1 MNIDLTSILPDFIKL
16 LLAILV
22 GGLIGLER
30 EFRDKDAGFRTLIF
44 ISAGSALFTI
54 FSLKLSPVG
63 DAGRIAA
70 QIVSGVGFL
79 GAGVIIREEGQ
90 VRGLTTASTVW
101 LVAALGMGIGMGHF
115 LFSVSATVIFLFV
128 LFVFPKIE
136 SRIARLSE
144 TRKYHV
150 TVSDDRRKLD
160 HIQDYLIENDLHIK
174 RSKQSRNGNNIMGT
188 WETYGHTRNH
198 NRVVDLM
205 FEDPDIEEFHYLEK

>member
-1 MNIDLTSILPDFIKL
+1 MNIDLAQILPDIIKI

-79 GAGVIIREEGQ
+79 GAGVILRQGGQ
-90 VRGLTTASTVW
+90 IRGLTTASTVW
-101 LVAALGMGIGMGHF
+101 LVAALGMGMGMGQY
-115 LFSVSATVIFLFV
+115 LFSITATLVFLFV

-136 SRIARLSE
+136 SRIAKLSE
-144 TRKYHV
+144 TRIYHV
-150 TVSDDRRKLD
+150 TVEGDRGKLD
-160 HIQDYLIENDLHIK
+160 HIEDYLKENGLKIK
-174 RSKQSRNGNNIMGT
+174 RRKQGRQENQVLGV
-188 WETYGHTRNH
+188 WETYGSTEDQNK
-198 NRVVDLM
+198 VVDLM
-205 FEDPDIEEFHYLEK
+205 FKDPEIEEFHY

>member
-1 MNIDLTSILPDFIKL
+1 MMIDLPSIFPDLVKV

-44 ISAGSALFTI
+44 ICAGAALFTI

-79 GAGVIIREEGQ
+79 GAGVILREGGQ
-90 VRGLTTASTVW
+90 IRGLTTASTVW

-115 LFSVSATVIFLFV
+115 LFSIGSTVIFLFI
-128 LFVFPKIE
+128 LFVFPIIE
-136 SRIARLSE
+136 KGIAGLSE
-144 TRKYHV
+144 TRIYHV
-150 TVSDDRRKLD
+150 TVNDDRTKLD
-160 HIQDYLIENDLHIK
+160 HIHDYLLASRLKIK
-174 RSKQSRNGNNIMGT
+174 RSKQARRGNRIVGI
-188 WETYGHTRNH
+188 WETYGRSKNH
-198 NRVVDLM
+198 DRVVDLM
-205 FEDPDIEEFHYLEK
+205 FSDPDIEEFHY